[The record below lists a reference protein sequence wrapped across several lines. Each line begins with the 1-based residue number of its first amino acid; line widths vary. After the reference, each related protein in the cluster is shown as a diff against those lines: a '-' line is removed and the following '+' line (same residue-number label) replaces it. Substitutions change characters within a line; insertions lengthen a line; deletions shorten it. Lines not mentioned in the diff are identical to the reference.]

1 MKNHEASAKYWY
13 NAMMDDDNE
22 DWQMAG
28 EEMMADL
35 GTLAEGPDALKELVD
50 EFMLELS
57 RGNVRRCVVEV

>member
-1 MKNHEASAKYWY
+1 
-13 NAMMDDDNE
+13 MMDDDNE

-35 GTLAEGPDALKELVD
+35 GTLAEGPDALKELEE

-57 RGNVRRCVVEV
+57 RGNIRGCIVKI